1 MFTFKNCR
9 LVAVLAEITR
19 TNDYKMLLQILNYDQ
34 KSWIQEQTLGSCE
47 TLKLNVFFNFHGRL
61 FFTSFEFGSFT
72 LDEKSLTFVPFPE
85 WISKTFLSNST
96 KLYIMPFIRTLNKE

>member
-1 MFTFKNCR
+1 MFAFKNCR

-19 TNDYKMLLQILNYDQ
+19 TNDRKMFLHDLHYD
-34 KSWIQEQTLGSCE
+34 KRSWIQEKAFGSSDSF
-47 TLKLNVFFNFHGRL
+47 KASFFFNFHGRL
-61 FFTSFEFGSFT
+61 FFTSFEFGSFI
-72 LDEKSLTFVPFPE
+72 LEEKSLTFTKFPE